1 MKTLIAGYR
10 PYELGI
16 FKNNDPKKE
25 VLTDFLRHKIREYL
39 ETGTEWFI
47 IQGYTGIE
55 LYAAKCIL
63 EIREDYDVGLAVLKP
78 FHDFDERYKDEEKI
92 VLNEILAECDFH
104 RFIFEK
110 PYANPGMF
118 RQINRFLLENTD
130 QAIIVYDE
138 ETPSKTRFLYNEI
151 LEFQTDNTYNIERI
165 QFDEINTFIDSRYDS

>member
-55 LYAAKCIL
+55 LYSAKCIL
-63 EIREDYDVGLAVLKP
+63 EFREDYDVGLAVLKP

-92 VLNEILAECDFH
+92 VLNEILTECDFH

-130 QAIIVYDE
+130 QAMIVYDE
-138 ETPSKTRFLYNEI
+138 ETTSKTRFLYNEI
-151 LEFQTDNTYNIERI
+151 LEFQANNPYNIERI
-165 QFDEINTFIDSRYDS
+165 QFDEINTFIDSGYDS

>member
-55 LYAAKCIL
+55 LYSAKCIL
-63 EIREDYDVGLAVLKP
+63 EFREDYDVGLAVLKP

-130 QAIIVYDE
+130 QAMIVYDE
-138 ETPSKTRFLYNEI
+138 ETTSKTRFLYNEI
-151 LEFQTDNTYNIERI
+151 LEFQANNPYNIERI

>member
-16 FKNNDPKKE
+16 FKDNDAKKE

-39 ETGTEWFI
+39 ESGTEWFI

-63 EIREDYDVGLAVLKP
+63 DLKEDYGVGLAVLKP

-92 VLNEILAECDFH
+92 ALKEILAACDFH

-110 PYANPGMF
+110 PYENPGMF
-118 RQINRFLLENTD
+118 RQINRFLIENTD
-130 QAIIVYDE
+130 QAMIVYDE

-151 LEFQTDNTYNIERI
+151 LEFEADNTYNIERI